1 MVVTTL
7 LLSRWVNWNGHEPVN
22 PIAQLIFLKAEFQ
35 KEGQRMGQL
44 LKTFELEFANNFS
57 EMPLVEAP

>member
-1 MVVTTL
+1 VVVTTL
-7 LLSRWVNWNGHEPVN
+7 LLSRWVDWNGYKPVN

-35 KEGQRMGQL
+35 KGGQRMGQL
-44 LKTFELEFANNFS
+44 LKTFELEFANDFS